1 MGGTKPHDEGTARRV
16 RFAVDEHGGVYA
28 GTTTAPM
35 AGHKTAVDGDDATR
49 RVLDAWMAQFGA
61 DVAPDEVVAG
71 TKKRDEE
78 DEAARPS
85 RCSRRW
91 RRRRVGETP

>member
-1 MGGTKPHDEGTARRV
+1 
-16 RFAVDEHGGVYA
+16 
-28 GTTTAPM
+28 
-35 AGHKTAVDGDDATR
+35 
-49 RVLDAWMAQFGA
+49 MAQFGA